1 MYLERIRIKN
11 FRNLDDEDIAFPRG
25 IAIIVGR
32 NGAGKSSMLEAAQY
46 ALCGR
51 SFRTSR
57 DAEMVAKGEE
67 FFRLQM
73 EGENEGVMFQRT
85 VSLAAGE
92 PVRIDAGGGPRW
104 LPPAAVVCFTPD
116 HLQLVKG
123 APALRRRFIDEQ
135 ICRRTPAYRQTM
147 LAYQRVLSQRNS
159 FLQRVKAGRVQLAE
173 ISPWD
178 RQLAALAHEVY
189 LARSEYCDAADPHF
203 AASYSAIAGANAG
216 GILSYRSPLSEAM
229 TADDPEAATL
239 AKLKESWAADLERLS
254 SGYGAHRDDF
264 DFLLGSRCLRSYGSQ
279 GEQRAAAL
287 ALLLA
292 SRSLARE
299 EGGAPPLVLLDDVMS
314 ELDPP
319 RRRRLMD
326 TLGDCGQVIITAAD
340 RSLFT
345 AEEMEQAAVFK
356 AEGGFITEE
365 HAIHV

>member
-1 MYLERIRIKN
+1 MHLERIRIKN
-11 FRNLDDEDIAFPRG
+11 FRNLGDEDVAFPRG
-25 IAIIVGR
+25 LAIIVGR

-57 DAEMVAKGEE
+57 DAEMVTRGEE

-73 EGENEGVMFQRT
+73 EGESEGVMFQRT
-85 VSLAAGE
+85 VGFSPGE
-92 PVRIDAGGGPRW
+92 PVRVDPGGGARW

-116 HLQLVKG
+116 HLQLAKG

-147 LAYQRVLSQRNS
+147 LAHQRVLSQRNS
-159 FLQRVKAGRVQLAE
+159 FLQRVRAGRVQLTQ

-178 RQLAALAHEVY
+178 QQLASLGVEVFR
-189 LARSEYCDAADPHF
+189 ARSEYCAAADPHF
-203 AASYSAIAGANAG
+203 AATYSGIAGVDAAARFA
-216 GILSYRSPLSEAM
+216 YRSPLSEAM
-229 TADDPEAATL
+229 AAADPEAAVL
-239 AKLKESWAADLERLS
+239 AKLREGWAADLERLS

-287 ALLLA
+287 ALLLS
-292 SRSLARE
+292 SRSLTRE

-319 RRRRLMD
+319 RRRRLMS
-326 TLGDCGQVIITAAD
+326 TLGGCGQVIITAAD

-345 AEEMEQAAVFK
+345 AAEMEQAAVFV
-356 AEGGFITEE
+356 AEGGIITEE
-365 HAIHV
+365 YAIHV